1 MYVLE
6 GTKRQNLPPHNV
18 LMFFLHFDL
27 LFRMGDGNMER
38 EQNKKNLNSFTA
50 ARQQLGNLI
59 RMFGK

>member
-6 GTKRQNLPPHNV
+6 GIYKKAEFAASQCSHVFPPLQLTISH
-18 LMFFLHFDL
+18 
-27 LFRMGDGNMER
+27 GKGEG
-38 EQNKKNLNSFTA
+38 KNLNSFTA